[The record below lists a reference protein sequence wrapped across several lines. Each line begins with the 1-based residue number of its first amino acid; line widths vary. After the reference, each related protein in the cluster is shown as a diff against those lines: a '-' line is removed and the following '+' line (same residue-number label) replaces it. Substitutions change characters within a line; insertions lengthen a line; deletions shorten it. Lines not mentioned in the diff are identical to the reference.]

1 MSRKYQ
7 PNSTTN
13 TFPLPSV
20 DNMTLAYDF
29 IFRSTSDG
37 ILLTNPEGVIEQM
50 NPAGAAM
57 LSIPVEEII
66 GRTPEQCLRHNPA
79 LLNLFARP
87 GGQTLDIRLPKR
99 RLAVGV
105 ATTLASGERMVIL
118 HDVTEKQDLDSRR
131 VALAHTIAHDLRN
144 PIAAIGG
151 YADLVGKF
159 GGLNEQQDKF
169 LGRIR
174 QTTAKLH
181 EVVESLVDLAW
192 IEAGMPLA
200 HRPIEMGAVINKAVH
215 QLTALAVAHKITIA
229 ISLQDPLPPLMGDP
243 ERMELA
249 IYQILHNAIMYSH
262 PEQTIAIH
270 AWGDLNECY
279 CSVADRGIGIADEE
293 IPLIFDRMYRSK
305 DERVRD
311 IPGGGLGLTMARTI
325 ISRHGGDI
333 WAASNLDVGS
343 TFTFVL
349 PAVQPETISYAA
361 SQD

>member
-1 MSRKYQ
+1 MSGKHQ
-7 PNSTTN
+7 PTITAETAAS
-13 TFPLPSV
+13 PAEAV
-20 DNMTLAYDF
+20 TLAYDF

-37 ILLTNPEGVIEQM
+37 ILLTNHARIIEQV

-57 LSIPVEEII
+57 LSMPIEELI
-66 GRTPEQCLRHNPA
+66 GKKPEQCLRHNPA
-79 LLNLFARP
+79 LLNLFTRP
-87 GGQTLDIRLPKR
+87 GDQTLDIRLPKR

-105 ATTLASGERMVIL
+105 ASTLGNGERVVVL

-131 VALAHTIAHDLRN
+131 ETLAHTIAHDLRN

-159 GGLNEQQDKF
+159 GDLNEQQVKF

-174 QTTAKLH
+174 QTTTKLH

-200 HRPIEMGAVINKAVH
+200 HRPIELGAIINKAVH
-215 QLTALAVAHKITIA
+215 QLTGLAVTQKVTIA

-243 ERMELA
+243 ERLQLA
-249 IYQILHNAIMYSH
+249 IYNILHNAIVYSH

-270 AWGDLNECY
+270 AWGDVHEAY

-293 IPLIFDRMYRSK
+293 LALIFDRMYRSK
-305 DERVRD
+305 DEQVRD
-311 IPGGGLGLTMARTI
+311 IPGGGLGLTVTRTI
-325 ISRHGGDI
+325 ITRHGGDI
-333 WAASNLDVGS
+333 WASSNLGIGS

-349 PAVQPETISYAA
+349 PAFQPEIPHHAA